1 MLAHQFGRLKAQLSS
16 SVLNQVANVAS
27 CCCYPKISY
36 TLNQT
41 ETCLDWLGYIARLKG
56 TSKQVVMSAEGFSK
70 TDAELGRLASDLSQL
85 STRIVMVYI
94 PFYDWIA
101 SVYRGTHKETFSPTD
116 FAHWLTDKTMEFWK
130 NNRFNTSVHSRYA
143 AHFSDIRVHTLGPSL
158 MADIAC
164 DDLNAS
170 KTCSW
175 FKKSV
180 AKAKNV
186 RTKGSTAGKCLD
198 PAQQQKLE
206 NLSIEL
212 HRATFGIFSPPPF
225 PTSDF
230 HDQASHCFG
239 NK

>member
-130 NNRFNTSVHSRYA
+130 NNRAGLIPLKGPARKGA
-143 AHFSDIRVHTLGPSL
+143 GLEQIRVRFPSKISFQEE
-158 MADIAC
+158 AAAKVAH
-164 DDLNAS
+164 AS
-170 KTCSW
+170 FFTRISKG
-175 FKKSV
+175 
-180 AKAKNV
+180 KNNEQAWERV
-186 RTKGSTAGKCLD
+186 RETG
-198 PAQQQKLE
+198 
-206 NLSIEL
+206 L
-212 HRATFGIFSPPPF
+212 HQWL
-225 PTSDF
+225 
-230 HDQASHCFG
+230 H
-239 NK
+239 